1 MKILITGANGFVGSS
16 LTEELRS
23 QGHIVIKSVR
33 EVRAP
38 DELCHGELDKKTF
51 WKDLLPGCDIVIHL
65 AAMVHFIKDSSKNK
79 SSEYLRIN
87 SDATVRLAKESLK
100 FKVKKFIFI
109 STAKVNGESG
119 YFDSIV
125 CPKPNNSYAYS
136 KWHAEKKLIKVF
148 SKSSCDLLILRPPLI
163 YGPCVSANFL
173 NLIRLIKLRIPL
185 PLSNIKN
192 NRSLL
197 FVRNLTSFISFYIC
211 QQNKIGVNTFFISD
225 PTPIST
231 PDLIKLISKAMGVN
245 LILFP
250 MNIKILYFF
259 ASLIGRKSELN
270 KLTSS
275 LTVDN
280 LRLLKKMHW
289 SQPYTTKHGIEL
301 TIKELIKKND
311 S

>member
-1 MKILITGANGFVGSS
+1 MKILVTGANGFVGSL

-33 EVRAP
+33 KVRSP
-38 DELCHGELDKKTF
+38 DELCHGELSKKTS

-65 AAMVHFIKDSSKNK
+65 AAMVHLIKDSSKNK
-79 SSEYLRIN
+79 SSVYLRIN
-87 SDATVRLAKESLK
+87 SDATVKLAKESLK

-119 YFDSIV
+119 HFDSIV

-136 KWHAEKKLIKVF
+136 KWHAEKKLIKIF
-148 SKSSCDLLILRPPLI
+148 SKSGCDLLILRPPLI

-185 PLSNIKN
+185 PLRNIKN

-197 FVRNLTSFISFYIC
+197 FVRNLTSFISFYVC
-211 QQNKIGVNTFFISD
+211 QKNKIGVNTFFISD

-231 PDLIKLISKAMGVN
+231 PGLIQLISKAMGIN

-250 MNIKILYFF
+250 MNIKLLHFF
-259 ASLIGRKSELN
+259 ASLIGRRSELM

-280 LRLLKKMHW
+280 LRLLKKMRW